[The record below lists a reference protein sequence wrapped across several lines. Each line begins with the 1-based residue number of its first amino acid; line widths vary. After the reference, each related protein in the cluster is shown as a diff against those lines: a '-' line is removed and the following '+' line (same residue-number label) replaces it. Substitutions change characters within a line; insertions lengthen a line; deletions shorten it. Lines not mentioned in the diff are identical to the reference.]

1 MTDAK
6 IEELMAQIVDSS
18 AVLMETIQTSGYQD
32 KGNGWSVTLP
42 GPGISITLKMEDFT
56 KLQVALIKMTQ
67 QKFISLCEKYTI
79 EPTVALENDALIKAL
94 DASDDAEV
102 ERILN
107 MMWLSRPM

>member
-1 MTDAK
+1 MLTDAK

-56 KLQVALIKMTQ
+56 KLQVTLVEMMSR
-67 QKFISLCEKYTI
+67 KFHGLCEKYVI
-79 EPTVALENDALIKAL
+79 DPEVAVKNGALVEAL
-94 DASDDAEV
+94 DARDDAEV
-102 ERILN
+102 ERILKEEF
-107 MMWLSRPM
+107 